1 MSSLQP
7 LGRLPVDKVIGAS
20 IAAALLVIAFT
31 FMGLAWRARHRRSS
45 QYATW
50 PALSGE
56 PRETHEIFYVAT
68 TLGSNSLE
76 RIALKGFTYRGF
88 ASLEVLRDGLQI
100 RLKTND
106 VLAIPA
112 SSLVG
117 YEFSQVAIDKVV
129 EKDGLIGLTWVS
141 SPEILPTQE
150 LTTFVRLR
158 DTSARDHLTA
168 VFSKLV
174 SPTTKEEIV

>member
-1 MSSLQP
+1 
-7 LGRLPVDKVIGAS
+7 VDKIIGAS
-20 IAAALLVIAFT
+20 IAAALLLVAFT
-31 FMGLAWRARHRRSS
+31 FMTLAWRARHHRANN
-45 QYATW
+45 YATW
-50 PALSGE
+50 PPLGDSPNE
-56 PRETHEIFYVAT
+56 IHEIFYVAT
-68 TLGSNSLE
+68 TLGSNSLD
-76 RIALKGFTYRGF
+76 RVALKGFTYRGF
-88 ASLEVLRDGLQI
+88 ASLEVFPDGLQV

-112 SSLVG
+112 TALIR

-129 EKDGLIGLTWVS
+129 EKEGLIGLTWNS
-141 SPEILPTQE
+141 APAMLPSQE

-158 DTSARDHLTA
+158 DSSARDHLTT